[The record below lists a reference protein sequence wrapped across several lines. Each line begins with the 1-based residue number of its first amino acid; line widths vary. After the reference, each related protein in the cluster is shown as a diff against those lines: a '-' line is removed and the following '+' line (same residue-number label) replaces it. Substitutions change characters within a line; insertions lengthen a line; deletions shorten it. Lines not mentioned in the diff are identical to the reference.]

1 MIAMI
6 KFVKI
11 IKIIKTIEIIEM
23 IEIIEGFWKKRET
36 KKESLRDSG
45 LGFSAAALLA
55 LAARIGL
62 LRLDDGGVADPL
74 LHILRLVH
82 PLDPARSRVPA
93 PVVIVR
99 QGGVAARRWRAL
111 PAPPAPPAHLAE
123 APRVVD
129 QRRRRRRLRRHRLLV
144 RRRVDRLVR
153 ALGNRLVDVLLRLIP
168 SIKRHTKLLSILK
181 WNSKSQMK
189 DY

>member
-11 IKIIKTIEIIEM
+11 IKMIENIEM

-129 QRRRRRRLRRHRLLV
+129 QRCRRRRRRLRRHRLLV